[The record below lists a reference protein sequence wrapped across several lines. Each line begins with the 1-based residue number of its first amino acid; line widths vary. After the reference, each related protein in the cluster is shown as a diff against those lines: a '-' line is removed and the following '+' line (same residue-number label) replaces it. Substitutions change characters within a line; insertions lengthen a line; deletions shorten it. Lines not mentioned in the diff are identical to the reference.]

1 MGMHSVGS
9 VVNVGISDLNVVAA
23 PDTIRTLGLGSC
35 VGVVIYDLH
44 HKIAGLSHIMLP
56 NSELTNHSTINKFK
70 YADTAIPCLIEK
82 LYLQGARKYAL
93 KSKIAGGAQMF
104 QFESSS
110 ESMRIG
116 PRNVEAVQEKL
127 QELNIPIISMDVGGK
142 RGRTIEF
149 DPQTGML
156 EVRTV
161 YKGTEFI

>member
-1 MGMHSVGS
+1 MGMHSVGT
-9 VVNVGISDLNVVAA
+9 VVNVGISDLNIVLA
-23 PDTIRTLGLGSC
+23 PNTIRTLGLGSC

-44 HKIAGLSHIMLP
+44 HKIAGLSHVMLP
-56 NSELTNHSTINKFK
+56 NSELTNQSPINQFK
-70 YADTAIPCLIEK
+70 YVDTAIPLLVEK

-93 KSKIAGGAQMF
+93 KAKIAGGAQMF

-127 QELNIPIISMDVGGK
+127 QELNVPIISMDVGGK